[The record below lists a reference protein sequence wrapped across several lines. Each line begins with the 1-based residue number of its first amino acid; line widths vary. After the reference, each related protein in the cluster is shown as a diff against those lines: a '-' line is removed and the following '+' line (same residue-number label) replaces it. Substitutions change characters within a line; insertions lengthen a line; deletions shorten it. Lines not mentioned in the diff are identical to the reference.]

1 MKRCPECRRTYSD
14 ETLTYC
20 LADGALLS
28 APYDPNATLQIPP
41 PRSTSLTP
49 TEVSPPQLPRSGP
62 ASGGKPFLLYLC
74 IALAALLVGGGAI
87 VWLKSGAKDSSATS
101 TSTPEKTVEKKE
113 QQAMPTSSSSMST
126 EKSLDISGEWNGIAT
141 SGDKTLLFKMIF
153 SQSGESV
160 GGTIRMSS
168 YDKAYYS
175 VIKIKGETSGNQ
187 LDYAGTEVLENVPF
201 PNGYWC
207 LHAANL
213 QYSKPNGIDTLEG
226 TWGSNNVNGGCPKG
240 SHGNIKV
247 TR

>member
-1 MKRCPECRRTYSD
+1 MKRCPECQRTYAD

-20 LADGALLS
+20 LADGTLLS

-41 PRSTSLTP
+41 PRSTKLTP
-49 TEVSPPQLPRSGP
+49 TEVSTPQPPRSAP
-62 ASGGKPFLLYLC
+62 ASGGKPLLLYLC
-74 IALAALLVGGGAI
+74 IALAALIVGGGTI
-87 VWLKSGAKDSSATS
+87 VWLKSGVISSSATS
-101 TSTPEKTVEKKE
+101 TSTPEKTVGKKE
-113 QQAMPTSSSSMST
+113 QQAMPPTSMT
-126 EKSLDISGEWNGIAT
+126 PGKSPDISGEWNGIAT

-168 YDKAYYS
+168 YDKAYYA
-175 VIKIKGETSGNQ
+175 VIKIKGETSDNR

-207 LHAANL
+207 LHKARL
-213 QYSKPNGIDTLEG
+213 QYSRPNGIETLEG
-226 TWGSNNVNGGCPKG
+226 TWGSNDVSGGCPKG
-240 SHGNIKV
+240 SHGDIKV